1 MSQGHDSHN
10 LSRVQQ
16 FFWRDVKRR
25 NEKMNLEEIKEFL
38 EILFKW
44 SLYGTVSTGT
54 ALILMKIIIALFKK
68 KIIFALEILFSQE
81 GK

>member
-1 MSQGHDSHN
+1 
-10 LSRVQQ
+10 
-16 FFWRDVKRR
+16 
-25 NEKMNLEEIKEFL
+25 MNLEEIKEFL

-54 ALILMKIIIALFKK
+54 ALILMKIIIALF
-68 KIIFALEILFSQE
+68 ALEILFSQE